1 MANQTKT
8 SRRPISP
15 AGVHVSV
22 DALASRALSLVARR
36 NSETSAQ
43 FNQAFSD
50 RLHDAAASLSDET
63 VADVVA
69 EMRATGTP
77 AEAIADLYVP
87 HVARQMGDE
96 WCEDSLSFARVT
108 IGTARLQ
115 SALHSLGDE
124 WSSLGYS
131 SRGDDASKLIVIIV
145 QDSTHTLGAVVLCGQ
160 LRRLGLSVRLAI
172 GPSQRELQKILRSSP
187 FQAALIS
194 ASESE
199 ALESVRDVVDTIRS
213 ASETCPPI
221 IVGGKILDLEDDVQA
236 ATGADFVTQDLF
248 EALDHCGLM
257 KNNMPK
263 KPQPERQD

>member
-8 SRRPISP
+8 SRRQNVPVS
-15 AGVHVSV
+15 GHVSV
-22 DALASRALSLVARR
+22 DALASRALSVVAKR
-36 NSETSAQ
+36 NSATGLK
-43 FNQAFSD
+43 FSLTHAD
-50 RLHDAAASLSDET
+50 RLHDAAAGLSEET
-63 VADVVA
+63 VTDVVT
-69 EMRATGTP
+69 EMRSLGTP
-77 AEAIADLYVP
+77 AEMIADVYVP

-96 WCEDSLSFARVT
+96 WCEDLLSFARVT

-131 SRGDDASKLIVIIV
+131 NTDDDASKLIVIIV

-172 GPSQRELQKILRSSP
+172 GPSQRELAAILKASP

-199 ALESVRDVVDTIRS
+199 ALDSVRNVVDTIRS
-213 ASETCPPI
+213 ASAKCPPI

-236 ATGADFVTQDLF
+236 ATGADYVTQDVY

-257 KNNMPK
+257 KTTMPRM
-263 KPQPERQD
+263 PQPERQD